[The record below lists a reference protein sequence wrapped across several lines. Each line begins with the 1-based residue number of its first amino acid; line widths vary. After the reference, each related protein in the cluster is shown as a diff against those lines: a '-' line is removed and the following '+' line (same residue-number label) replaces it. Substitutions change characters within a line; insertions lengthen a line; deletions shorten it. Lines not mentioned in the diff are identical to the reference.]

1 MKVLR
6 SVRKSS
12 NNFNVTNSPSIVQP
26 QQSTQNEGSVE
37 PHPIDTPL
45 TDDPTRVCNPVLSSN
60 ADVATMPS
68 DEFTEIKLTDHES
81 KPSVAASPLTLLPF
95 PSSASAYMVESAT
108 TVIPVEETLIVSEV
122 MTSPLVS
129 LLSMLKSP

>member
-68 DEFTEIKLTDHES
+68 EIKLTDHES